1 MFSETETFLFSR
13 PQDEC
18 QIRFQERPPDTI
30 SEHSNKGM
38 NSLQKGQKMR
48 PRLGSNQQPLD

>member
-1 MFSETETFLFSR
+1 MNLTHYSVFSETETFLFSR

-38 NSLQKGQKMR
+38 DSLQKR
-48 PRLGSNQQPLD
+48 